1 MDTEEL
7 RMQQAL
13 LGRGS
18 NRKTAAGGLKE
29 AVLERCACEPQN
41 LEESGGDRNEGTVS
55 REGHRPS
62 TSKRR
67 KSARDAQGETKAV
80 DADEGAG
87 GACSD
92 AMQARNKSS
101 QSGSSCIFNGCPGAV
116 QTGR

>member
-1 MDTEEL
+1 
-7 RMQQAL
+7 MQQAL

-29 AVLERCACEPQN
+29 AVLERCACAPQN

-67 KSARDAQGETKAV
+67 KSSRDAQGETKAV

-87 GACSD
+87 GACMRVLGPSSFGYKV
-92 AMQARNKSS
+92 QASRKCFHC
-101 QSGSSCIFNGCPGAV
+101 SCTHRVGPFN
-116 QTGR
+116 QIKK